1 MKMFVFIMCWFGK
14 EINFVPVS
22 CIQYFFFFFEQV
34 DFMSTRPLMVNGAKN
49 WKKKMKALEKR

>member
-1 MKMFVFIMCWFGK
+1 MCWFGK
-14 EINFVPVS
+14 EISFVPVS
-22 CIQYFFFFFEQV
+22 CIQYFLFFFEQV